1 MFIDEKVKD
10 IMVPLESYAVCKE
23 NLTLQ
28 DAILSLRQVYCEVE
42 TGECTEAG
50 HRALL
55 IVNDSGELVG
65 LLDFPHILRV
75 LVPEIAGSLSDK
87 LMQLGASIAFAE
99 ANVEDA
105 SDESKLSF
113 EQKVQKNAHIA
124 VKDVMLKS
132 KGQIDSEAILFVRYF
147 NRSWVNLTTYYVKND
162 TNYSY
167 YLAETPGFSTF
178 AVVGAQVVEIQPY
191 GSVFP
196 EIPWLVIIGLI
207 ICATIVLVIILFK
220 GKYIYREEDS
230 SSKKTL
236 ETNRKSKK
244 K

>member
-132 KGQIDSEAILFVRYF
+132 KGQIDSEAMLLDALKVICGKKVTVLPVYEDKK
-147 NRSWVNLTTYYVKND
+147 L
-162 TNYSY
+162 
-167 YLAETPGFSTF
+167 
-178 AVVGAQVVEIQPY
+178 VG
-191 GSVFP
+191 
-196 EIPWLVIIGLI
+196 
-207 ICATIVLVIILFK
+207 VL
-220 GKYIYREEDS
+220 RDS
-230 SSKKTL
+230 DIFLKVADVAMMG
-236 ETNRKSKK
+236 
-244 K
+244 